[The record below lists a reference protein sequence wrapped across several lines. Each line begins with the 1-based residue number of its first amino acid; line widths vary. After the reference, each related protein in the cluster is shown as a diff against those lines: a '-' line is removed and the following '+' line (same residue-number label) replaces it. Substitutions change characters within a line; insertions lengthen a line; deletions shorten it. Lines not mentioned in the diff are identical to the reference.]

1 MKSENVIENE
11 VNNKNLNTIK
21 EENTTNAE
29 NTINAENTDAAK
41 TENTVEAV
49 KDSTNGS
56 PKREETAAQT
66 DVQEEAQSVPAVQEV
81 DTASINA
88 AEQDA
93 TPQPKRRQRPKRKGR
108 SVAGQ
113 VSRLKLA
120 LLFLAPL
127 LLVSIWTEL
136 APFLVSAGIRGSL
149 VDLPGKYETVN
160 LRGLLQLELV
170 GPILYAGRQFYQQ
183 ALQDLRERIPSA
195 EVLLLISTVAAVCGG
210 LYTACHLVLGQH
222 YWNLPPLFLS
232 YIGLCVTAALGSV
245 YLDRWCKAS
254 LPQFFDLPSMWLVSG
269 SILLSIVACLSFFFT
284 GKAAFPIWQIAMSIF
299 VCGCPVLLLP
309 AISAAAFT
317 SVQKAAEKNIL
328 LRDGTVLGDAGETS
342 LIIFDKTG
350 TLTIGRPV
358 LTDIHVFNNG
368 NESGLLSL
376 ASAMLQDSDLPEAEA
391 VRDAAEGC
399 KLPLVTEVHSTPEGW
414 HSARCFKENIRLG
427 SLEYVKRYA
436 RIPAEANGYVEQMS
450 DAGKTV
456 WYLTV
461 GRTLYA
467 IFGFSDELRE
477 ETPEAMR
484 RLKEMNIVTSV
495 MTADNKR
502 AGLYLARLS
511 GAERVAAGLLPT
523 HKAQL
528 VQTFRK
534 GGDVVAVVGDGD
546 NDAPALECADFGF
559 AVGSGTKTVWKAAQV
574 VLTDNDLRNVAA
586 TFTLSRAC
594 VEIIKTNVRIVCICN
609 LLLLPFAL
617 GIAYLVG
624 GPMLQPWMLLVAT
637 IVAAALVANNTW
649 KLKKRLRMVV
659 SG

>member
-1 MKSENVIENE
+1 M
-11 VNNKNLNTIK
+11 
-21 EENTTNAE
+21 
-29 NTINAENTDAAK
+29 
-41 TENTVEAV
+41 
-49 KDSTNGS
+49 
-56 PKREETAAQT
+56 
-66 DVQEEAQSVPAVQEV
+66 
-81 DTASINA
+81 
-88 AEQDA
+88 
-93 TPQPKRRQRPKRKGR
+93 
-108 SVAGQ
+108 
-113 VSRLKLA
+113 
-120 LLFLAPL
+120 
-127 LLVSIWTEL
+127 
-136 APFLVSAGIRGSL
+136 
-149 VDLPGKYETVN
+149 
-160 LRGLLQLELV
+160 
-170 GPILYAGRQFYQQ
+170 
-183 ALQDLRERIPSA
+183 
-195 EVLLLISTVAAVCGG
+195 LLLISTVAAVCGG

-254 LPQFFDLPSMWLVSG
+254 LPQFLDLPSMWLVSG

-399 KLPLVTEVHSTPEGW
+399 KLPLVTEVQSTPEGW

-450 DAGKTV
+450 DVGKTV

-534 GGDVVAVVGDGD
+534 GGEVVAVVGDGD

-624 GPMLQPWMLLVAT
+624 GPLLQPWMLLVAT
-637 IVAAALVANNTW
+637 IAAAALVANNTW
-649 KLKKRLRMVV
+649 KLKKLCL
-659 SG
+659 